1 MPHAKYKIEDAHA
14 QFSELLDRARAGEK
28 ILITKNREP
37 HARILPPTCGVER
50 TRADDETP
58 ATKGYKPSMGLMPPK
73 RHMKRKKAP
82 LKHLNLPSN
91 LFDDEY
97 PEQTVSERLS

>member
-14 QFSELLDRARAGEK
+14 QFSELLDRARAGEE

-37 HARILPPTCGVER
+37 HARILPPTRGVER
-50 TRADDETP
+50 IRDDDETS
-58 ATKGYKPSMGLMPPK
+58 ATKGKPGMGLLPPK

-97 PEQTVSERLS
+97 PEQTASERLS